1 MTIDFIIAEKGTGS
15 SKKLRHDAM
24 WVVKRKGF
32 MLSNTVTSKL
42 PIMVNKIMMA
52 IVETIG
58 PIEFSANAD
67 NAMESVETVK
77 SAKNATQNPSP
88 KRHKISASCK
98 MTRPSLLSRIKSPV
112 PKICRET
119 NNAKKPSH
127 NVKNKVYIAPA
138 MNFDKTICVREI
150 GFVANMRIV
159 PIAASPEMRSP
170 VTSATNKG
178 MWTINICKMMKAIK
192 LPFKTAPLKVRVCS
206 KEEVTNEIIDRP
218 SAFIAKMM
226 IPTSKVKAPI
236 PK

>member
-1 MTIDFIIAEKGTGS
+1 M
-15 SKKLRHDAM
+15 
-24 WVVKRKGF
+24 
-32 MLSNTVTSKL
+32 
-42 PIMVNKIMMA
+42 MVNKMMMA

-98 MTRPSLLSRIKSPV
+98 ITKPSLFSTIKSPV

-119 NNAKKPSH
+119 NKAKKPSH
-127 NVKNKVYIAPA
+127 KVKNKVYMAPA
-138 MNFDKTICVREI
+138 MNFDKTMFVREI

-170 VTSATNKG
+170 VTKATNKG
-178 MWTINICKMMKAIK
+178 MCTINICKIMKAIR
-192 LPFKTAPLKVRVCS
+192 LPFKTSPLNVKVCS
-206 KEEVTNEIIDRP
+206 KVEVTNEMIERP